1 MPITGSHHPLLI
13 ALSVAVALA
22 SSYTALDLAGRMAA
36 SRRWAALSW
45 GSAAAIAFGGGVWA
59 MHFIAMLAFALPTGV
74 HFDAGLTALSLLV
87 AVAASAVGFGL
98 AHVAVQSQRHEPA
111 LLATAG
117 VAMGLGIVSMHLVG
131 MAAMRS
137 RALWSIDGFAL
148 AGSVLLAVA
157 TAMAAIL
164 FSFRRTSLPIRLAGT
179 VGLALAMVGM
189 HHTAMWGTAFS
200 LAEIRSGAM
209 PDVDTIDRTS
219 LALIIAALMA
229 GVLILSLIVSAVERR
244 FEERAS
250 REARAL
256 IESERRFR
264 HLVQGVT
271 DYAIFMLDPTGRITN
286 WNAGAERIKGYR
298 ESEAVGRHFS
308 MFYGD
313 ADVAGGVPARALETA
328 RREGRYEAEGWRLRR
343 DGTRFWASVVIDAI
357 SDDEG
362 VLIGFAKVTRD
373 MTERREAERKLEET
387 RQQLYQA
394 QKMEVIGQL
403 TGGVAHDFN
412 NLLAVIIG
420 NLDLLRKRLPD
431 DPRSARLIETAMKGA
446 ERGAALTQRMLSFAR
461 RQELEPEAVEV
472 PRLVA
477 GMTDLLQR
485 SIGPSVT
492 IETDFPPDLPQAHVD
507 ANQLELALVN
517 LAVNAR
523 DAMPDGGVLRISASQ
538 TEIDPHEAAE
548 LRAGRYVR
556 LAVTDTGIGMD
567 AATLERAMEPFFTTK
582 GVGKGTGLGLSM
594 VHGLAAQSGGRLTL
608 TSTPGQGTTAEI
620 WLPVDTGQRRSAP
633 DTATL
638 PVEPSADEAAATGL
652 RILAVDDDGLVLM
665 ATTAMLE
672 DLGHRVVEAFSG
684 KEALDLLR
692 REGPF
697 DLVLTD
703 EAMPGMTGT
712 QLAAAIRKEIP
723 DLPILIGTGYAEIV
737 QDDGP
742 RLPKLTKP
750 FDQITLSRALQRAVA
765 ERSAETDGARQPQVR
780 EERPAPSVQ
789 VAE

>member
-1 MPITGSHHPLLI
+1 MPIAGSHHPLLI
-13 ALSVAVALA
+13 ILSVAVALA
-22 SSYTALDLAGRMAA
+22 SSYTALDLAGRMAG
-36 SRRWAALSW
+36 SRAWAALSW
-45 GSAAAIAFGGGVWA
+45 GSAAAVAFGGGVWA

-74 HFDAGLTALSLLV
+74 HFDAGLTVLSLLV
-87 AVAASAVGFGL
+87 AIGASAIGFGL
-98 AHVAVQSQRHEPA
+98 AHVAARSKRYEPL

-117 VAMGLGIVSMHLVG
+117 VAMGLGIASMHLVG
-131 MAAMRS
+131 MEAMRS
-137 RALWSIDGFAL
+137 RAAWSIDGVAL
-148 AGSVLLAVA
+148 AVSVLLAVA
-157 TAMAAIL
+157 TAIAAIL

-179 VGLALAMVGM
+179 VGLGLAMVGM
-189 HHTAMWGTAFS
+189 HHTAMWGTAFT
-200 LAEIRSGAM
+200 LVEAEPGGSVHA
-209 PDVDTIDRTS
+209 DTLDRTT

-229 GVLILSLIVSAVERR
+229 LVLILSLVVSAVERR

-298 ESEAVGRHFS
+298 ESDAVGRHFS
-308 MFYGD
+308 MFYSA
-313 ADVAGGVPARALETA
+313 ADVAAGVPTRALETA
-328 RREGRYEAEGWRLRR
+328 RRDGRYEAEGWRMRQ

-357 SDDEG
+357 HDDEG

-373 MTERREAERKLEET
+373 MTERREAERKLDET

-477 GMTDLLQR
+477 EMTDLLQR
-485 SIGPSVT
+485 SIGPSVA
-492 IETDFPPDLPQAHVD
+492 IEIDFAPDLPPAHVD

-523 DAMPDGGVLRISASQ
+523 DAMPDGGVLRISAAEA
-538 TEIDPHEAAE
+538 EIDLGTAIG
-548 LRAGRYVR
+548 LKVGRYVR

-582 GVGKGTGLGLSM
+582 GLGKGTGLGLSM
-594 VHGLAAQSGGRLTL
+594 VHGLAAQSGGRLVL
-608 TSTPGQGTTAEI
+608 TSAPGQGTTAEI
-620 WLPVDTGQRRSAP
+620 WLPVDTGQRPATAETESRAVVAP
-633 DTATL
+633 QG
-638 PVEPSADEAAATGL
+638 EPDMTPL
-652 RILAVDDDGLVLM
+652 RILAVDDDALVLM

-684 KEALDLLR
+684 REALDLMR

-697 DLVLTD
+697 DLILTD
-703 EAMPGMTGT
+703 EAMPGMSGT
-712 QLAAAIRKEIP
+712 QLAAAIREEAP
-723 DLPILIGTGYAEIV
+723 DLPILIGTGYAEIA

-750 FDQITLSRALQRAVA
+750 FDQITLSRAIRRAVA
-765 ERSAETDGARQPQVR
+765 ERAAEVDGRRPTPARRDAPEASA
-780 EERPAPSVQ
+780 Q

>member
-45 GSAAAIAFGGGVWA
+45 GGAAALAFGGGVWA
-59 MHFIAMLAFALPTGV
+59 MHFIAMLALALPTGV
-74 HFDAGLTALSLLV
+74 HFDGGLTALSLLV
-87 AVAASAVGFGL
+87 AIGASAVGFGL
-98 AHVAVQSQRHEPA
+98 AHLAPRAARFEPA
-111 LLATAG
+111 VLATAG
-117 VAMGLGIVSMHLVG
+117 VAMGLGIVAMHLVG
-131 MAAMRS
+131 MSAMRS
-137 RALWSIDGFAL
+137 RAVWSIDGSAL
-148 AGSVLLAVA
+148 AGAILLAVA
-157 TAMAAIL
+157 TAMAAIF
-164 FSFRRTSLPIRLAGT
+164 FSFRRTSLLVRLAGT

-200 LAEIRSGAM
+200 LADGQAGEL
-209 PDVDTIDRTS
+209 PDIDTIDRTS
-219 LALIIAALMA
+219 LALVIAALMA

-244 FEERAS
+244 YEERAS

-271 DYAIFMLDPTGRITN
+271 DYAIFMLDPTGLITN

-298 ESEAVGRHFS
+298 ESDAVGRHFS
-308 MFYGD
+308 IFYSD
-313 ADVAGGVPARALETA
+313 ADVAAGVPTRALETA

-357 SDDEG
+357 HDDQG

-373 MTERREAERKLEET
+373 MTERREAERKLDET

-485 SIGPSVT
+485 SIGPSVA
-492 IETDFPPDLPQAHVD
+492 IEIDFAPDLPPAHVD
-507 ANQLELALVN
+507 ANQFELALVN

-523 DAMPDGGVLRISASQ
+523 DAMPDGGVLRISASEA
-538 TEIDPHEAAE
+538 EIDRDVATGMK
-548 LRAGRYVR
+548 AGRYVR

-567 AATLERAMEPFFTTK
+567 AATLDRAMEPFFTTK

-594 VHGLAAQSGGRLTL
+594 VHGLAAQSGGRLVL
-608 TSTPGQGTTAEI
+608 SSAPGQGTTAEI
-620 WLPVDTGQRRSAP
+620 WLPVDTGQREPA
-633 DTATL
+633 DAGML
-638 PVEPSADEAAATGL
+638 PVDPVPGEPPNTTL

-665 ATTAMLE
+665 ATTAMIE

-684 KEALDLLR
+684 KQALDLLR
-692 REGPF
+692 RDGPF

-712 QLAAAIRKEIP
+712 QLAAAIRKEHP

-742 RLPKLTKP
+742 RLPKLIKP
-750 FDQITLSRALQRAVA
+750 FDQITLARAIQRTVA
-765 ERSAETDGARQPQVR
+765 ERAAEFDGRRRGQVR
-780 EERPAPSVQ
+780 EESDERGAE